1 MIENYDWKD
10 TKHERYNGIV
20 QFNCVIEDLFECNRR
35 NVTLRKAGGNNYGW
49 QNVDNVSY
57 DYYPS
62 ILRDMVANKPLPP
75 PTTEKLTRK
84 ELLRLNS
91 SLTRWN
97 MNLPSIHV
105 SDKIVLHT
113 QDHLNVHPDGS
124 LPELDII
131 EDFYKGHDLSNIVL
145 VHWNHR
151 LKDIYDGDIKLI
163 EFPTHSFDFI
173 QLLLNRKKEWED
185 IIHDRTSEYDFI
197 CLNGKTRDHRVNVC
211 NRLREFGGNHKITLG
226 FDDSYE
232 KAPYK
237 DYDFDNADNFI
248 KLLDIY
254 RGATVNIV
262 NETLYDESHGIIS
275 EKTLSAFVALQL
287 PIIIGYKG
295 IVNDIRNYGFD
306 VFDDVIDHSYD
317 MMDNDIRWEKAIEL
331 NQHLLTRNYVWFH
344 HNYDTL
350 LPRLQKNQD
359 YIIDGYL
366 DKLVENVIS
375 QINEMT

>member
-1 MIENYDWKD
+1 MIENYDWKN
-10 TKHERYNGIV
+10 TQHEKYNGIV
-20 QFNCVIEDLFECNRR
+20 QFNCIIEDLFQCNR
-35 NVTLRKAGGNNYGW
+35 LREFGGNA
-49 QNVDNVSY
+49 Y
-57 DYYPS
+57 DFYPS
-62 ILRDMVANKPLPP
+62 ILTDMVDSQRMPP
-75 PTTEKLTRK
+75 PTTEKLSRK
-84 ELLRLNS
+84 ELLRIKS
-91 SLTRWN
+91 SLTTWN
-97 MNLPSIHV
+97 MNLPSINA

-113 QDHLNVHPDGS
+113 QDHLNVHPNGS

-131 EDFYKGHDLSNIVL
+131 EDFYKEHDLSNIVL

-151 LKDIYDGDIKLI
+151 LKDIYDGDVKLI

-173 QLLLNRKKEWED
+173 QLLLTRKNEWED

-197 CLNGKTRDHRVNVC
+197 CLNGKPRGHRIDVC
-211 NRLREFGGNHKITLG
+211 NRLREFGGNYRITLG
-226 FDDSYE
+226 DDSYE

-254 RGATVNIV
+254 RGANVNII

-317 MMDNDIRWEKAIEL
+317 MMDNDIRWKMAIDL
-331 NQHLLTRNYVWFH
+331 NKHLLTRNYVSWH
-344 HNYDTL
+344 HNYDSL
-350 LPRLQKNQD
+350 LPRLKKNQD